1 MAVEN
6 GPDPATLPKGEL
18 AYSWLFTA
26 RLHITRLSY
35 PTQACETVPA
45 TVFKFEDVLAKR
57 SDYQNAV
64 LKRLEVLSFSFNP
77 EWSRLHPGDLI
88 NCAEAL

>member
-1 MAVEN
+1 M
-6 GPDPATLPKGEL
+6 EL
-18 AYSWLFTA
+18 L
-26 RLHITRLSY
+26 LHGSSLLSSISPGKAID
-35 PTQACETVPA
+35 PTQACENVPA
-45 TVFKFEDVLAKR
+45 TVFEDVLAKR

-77 EWSRLHPGDLI
+77 EWSLLHPCDLL